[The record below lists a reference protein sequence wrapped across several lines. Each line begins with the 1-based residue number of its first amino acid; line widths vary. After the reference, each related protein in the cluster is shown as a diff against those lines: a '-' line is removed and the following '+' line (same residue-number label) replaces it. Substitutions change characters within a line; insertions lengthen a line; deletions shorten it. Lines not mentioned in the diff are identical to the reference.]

1 MWSTLGRE
9 AISLRYFHPGHDSS
23 IVPGYL
29 EYPMK
34 NYLLLTLLLLC
45 LTAASVGQTLSRVEV
60 QFPSISSQ
68 TSVPFLVANVPPNSP
83 VLAVCSFP
91 ANAVPCTN
99 YTTTYQGNGAACPN
113 GAQDT
118 PSPNSATAA
127 CQPTGDAQGN
137 IGFWIYAG
145 KYDFTVCVA
154 LNCAGPYTVTPGSG
168 GGSGTIT
175 GITTAASSG
184 LMGGGTSGVLNLQ
197 LLDTCG
203 QGQVLSSDEVSGWI
217 CTTIGGTG
225 TVTGTG
231 TQYTLAQWANPGGT
245 GIGDSMVQQNS
256 AGSQLTVNGN
266 ISSPQS
272 GVIAGALVFPG
283 GTSLP
288 NFATACNGGPCTN
301 SIGFLGPN
309 STSFTSNIFRFPS
322 TGPTNGQTFIIGT
335 CTTDPNQAG
344 VQECPITYGA
354 GGGGGGNTFQIEG
367 SAITSTNTINLNHS
381 IPAAA
386 SGFLNVTFATTT
398 SGSLSSVSA
407 SVPITGAG
415 ANLLSTNPSL
425 QPISTQPWCPL
436 PTGEAGACANPF
448 IYNNYPGVLTTGIS
462 GTTVTSTP
470 GVQGG
475 FKFWGLPGNP
485 STGGTANSSWNFV
498 GFGSGVNTAAN
509 FTVTFPYNTGTL
521 AESNIDNLWSTGQ
534 TIAGNL
540 TLSGAS
546 SGSVTVGA
554 SATGSVL
561 DLNGTNA
568 TVDTSGNANV
578 QNLTVHGT
586 CAGCGGGG
594 GGAGGNGASSSVGL
608 GVTLTNGSTYYVP
621 IYGSYA
627 SALTST
633 NAGQTLGAVQE
644 IISNPQVTT
653 SVAPSSGGSLVVT
666 LYDVTAAAQV
676 GTPGNVSCTVAA
688 AAHTCQDTTN
698 TYTVPCA
705 AGVCDIMA
713 WQVVPTTHAVSST
726 NLTIGSE
733 IGTSANNGYVFD
745 ANCNGAVG
753 TATTT
758 TYTFGKFGSGAGSGA
773 ATGGCNVTIAASVA
787 APIPATCTA
796 QKMYVNAGAAGANSG
811 SGVVTL
817 YHNGSASTLTCTL
830 GTGLT
835 CNDTTHTVSITAGDT
850 YYIGVLTN
858 ATGDTT
864 ASLKVAFLCQ

>member
-1 MWSTLGRE
+1 MR
-9 AISLRYFHPGHDSS
+9 RN
-23 IVPGYL
+23 
-29 EYPMK
+29 MK
-34 NYLLLTLLLLC
+34 KWLLC
-45 LTAASVGQTLSRVEV
+45 FLLSCPGVALAQSLAGVNGDCTLPGEQVLTAGLASTATQQIGTTNINAGAGVN
-60 QFPSISSQ
+60 
-68 TSVPFLVANVPPNSP
+68 A
-83 VLAVCSFP
+83 SFP
-91 ANAVPCTN
+91 NCQVIVYAAGTTN
-99 YTTTYQGNGAACPN
+99 TVTIYKDASSTPLGNPFIAKKDGSWN
-113 GAQDT
+113 FYV
-118 PSPNSATAA
+118 
-127 CQPTGDAQGN
+127 AQGACYD
-137 IGFWIYAG
+137 IVLSTGTGPVMPYPRSIAG
-145 KYDFTVCVA
+145 YCV
-154 LNCAGPYTVTPGSG
+154 GTG
-168 GGSGTIT
+168 GGGGGGTIT
-175 GITTAASSG
+175 GITTLSGSGLQGGGLSGTLNLALASSG
-184 LMGGGTSGVLNLQ
+184 CTAN
-197 LLDTCG
+197 
-203 QGQVLSSDEVSGWI
+203 QVLVWSGTAWV
-217 CTTIGGTG
+217 CTSVGGSG

-231 TQYTLAQWANPGGT
+231 TQYTLASWTSGT
-245 GIGDSMVQQNS
+245 GIGNSMVQQNS
-256 AGSQLTVNGN
+256 AASQLTVNGN